1 MRKKVV
7 QDLIETSREIIR
19 AFWHKDVNLLSHYLD
34 NDVFYCGADPSQYYS
49 SKNELMNYLYSVM
62 NDSLKSE
69 LTPIDFQCVFNQQNT
84 CIIVGRFFLMTDM
97 NSLEM
102 IHEQQRCTLVWS
114 IEKEKEGRIV
124 YLNTPD
130 RLGQLE
136 DGELFPHKMGS
147 STYHYYKDM
156 VKKLMEPDKTI
167 LVNDNNKHTCLIP
180 LKDIYY
186 VMAFQHNTVLYTN
199 KGEITSTVSFNKMEE
214 LLGTQFF
221 KIHRSYTINRDYIRL
236 FGPDYVELTNGDK
249 VPMTKRNRTQL
260 INSLM
265 QCTNVQSGIDEDE
278 KGAVTG
284 K

>member
-7 QDLIETSREIIR
+7 QDLIETSREIIQ
-19 AFWHKDVNLLSHYLD
+19 AFWHKDMNLLSHYLD

-49 SKNELMNYLYSVM
+49 SKNELMNYLYSMM
-62 NDSLKSE
+62 NDSSVSE
-69 LTPIDFQCVFNQQNT
+69 LTHIDFQCVFNQQNT

-102 IHEQQRCTLVWS
+102 IHEKQRCTLVWS

-124 YLNTPD
+124 YFNTPD
-130 RLGQLE
+130 CLGQLE
-136 DGELFPHKMGS
+136 EGELFPHKMGS

-167 LVNDNNKHTCLIP
+167 LVNDKNKHTCLIP

-265 QCTNVQSGIDEDE
+265 QCTNIQSGIDEDE
-278 KGAVTG
+278 K